1 LPLERTLKGHAQ
13 KTPGKEFTVRDHYTP
28 PYDVDTQYSDH
39 HELEQQEAM
48 LNSLFD
54 GGVIDSIQLER
65 ERRRSGLSTYY
76 IRRKYGK
83 GKEEEKNLE
92 LLKEFV
98 QREDIKHRKGE
109 LKIWQ
114 GASLLE
120 CKRPQSWTNLE
131 QIRGGKRG
139 KVKAFSDASR
149 RRMLRLIAKLEQTR
163 KPLWMDLTYPD
174 EFFNERM
181 DGKLLKESHL
191 KKFFQRLQYVYPEVA
206 VIWKLEYKARKSGKH
221 VGAMFP
227 HFHMLVW
234 GLHDE
239 NLYDLRQLVARMW
252 WEVCGKLS
260 AKHLEAGTSVSRI
273 KSYRGVFWY
282 ASKYMSK
289 EVEEEVSE
297 VGRWWGVKGREK
309 LPEAYCH
316 VIDNLEDEQ
325 YKAVI
330 DWMAEYAGF
339 PESEHWKGLTIFC
352 DTDLFMEFQLDKL
365 LEAKEKTPKKFRG
378 YRIYA
383 AQSRRAEVDIAT
395 GQELNS
401 YELTP
406 FELKQEIEMW
416 NAETEREKGYN
427 EEEKMLWIVS

>member
-1 LPLERTLKGHAQ
+1 M
-13 KTPGKEFTVRDHYTP
+13 RDHYTP
-28 PYDVDTQYSDH
+28 PYDLDTHYSDH
-39 HELEQQEAM
+39 HELEEQEAL

-54 GGVIDSIQLER
+54 GGVLDSIQLEL
-65 ERRRSGLSTYY
+65 ERRRFGLSTYH
-76 IRRKYGK
+76 IRRKRNRK
-83 GKEEEKNLE
+83 NKEQIKIE
-92 LLKEFV
+92 LSRELM
-98 QREDIKHRKGE
+98 QRDDIHHRKGA
-109 LKIWQ
+109 LKIYV
-114 GASLLE
+114 GGSLLE
-120 CKRPQSWTNLE
+120 CKRPKSWTTME
-131 QIRGGKRG
+131 GQ
-139 KVKAFSDASR
+139 KVKPRGTINAFSDASR

-163 KPLWMDLTYPD
+163 KPFWMDLTYPD

-181 DGKLLKESHL
+181 DGKMLKESHL
-191 KKFFQRLQYVYPEVA
+191 KKFYQRLEYAFPEVA

-221 VGAMFP
+221 VGTMFP

-234 GLHDE
+234 GLHEE
-239 NLYDLRQLVARMW
+239 NLYDLRQLVAKMW

-260 AKHLEAGTSVSRI
+260 DDHLEAGTSVSRI
-273 KSYRGVFWY
+273 KSYRGVFFY

-289 EVEEEVSE
+289 EVEDAVSE
-297 VGRWWGVKGREK
+297 VGRWWGVKGREN

-365 LEAKEKTPKKFRG
+365 LEAKEKPPKKLKG
-378 YRIYA
+378 LRIYVG
-383 AQSRRAEVDIAT
+383 QSRRTEVVIAT
-395 GQELNS
+395 GQEINS
-401 YELTP
+401 YELSP
-406 FELKQEIEMW
+406 FELRQEIEMW

-427 EEEKMLWIVS
+427 EKEKMLWMMS